1 MDPECRTTYNKE
13 GLDLFRFHPVIAGIA
28 LITLLLGFH
37 QYQIYKNPCYEVLR
51 LHVVANSNSPYD
63 QAVKLKVRDSVLN
76 LMESRFQEVD
86 NAEEARRIAQT
97 SLQDIEQT
105 ALDTLTTY
113 GHNYPVKA
121 TVGNFNFPTRF
132 YGTQVF
138 PPGEYTA
145 VRVVLGEGA
154 GRNWWCVLFPPLCL
168 NNIDESSGQSGEGLE
183 LRLKIVEVLKDQ
195 PWVQKIAGNQ

>member
-1 MDPECRTTYNKE
+1 MV
-13 GLDLFRFHPVIAGIA
+13 RFHPAIAGIA
-28 LITLLLGFH
+28 LVALLISFH
-37 QYQIYKNPCYEVLR
+37 QYQIHKNPCYEVLR
-51 LHVVANSNSPYD
+51 LHVVANSDSPYD
-63 QAVKLKVRDSVLN
+63 QAVKLKVRDSVLK
-76 LMESRFQEVD
+76 LMDSRFAGVD
-86 NAEEARRIAQT
+86 DAGEARRIAEA

-105 ALDTLTTY
+105 AEETLSAY

-121 TVGNFNFPTRF
+121 MVGNFDFPTRF

-168 NNIDESSGQSGEGLE
+168 NNIDEQSGQPIENPE
-183 LRLKIVEVLKDQ
+183 LKLKLVEVLKDQ
-195 PWVQKIAGNQ
+195 PWIQKIAGSR

>member
-1 MDPECRTTYNKE
+1 M
-13 GLDLFRFHPVIAGIA
+13 LRFHPVIAGIA
-28 LITLLLGFH
+28 LVTLLLGFH
-37 QYQIYKNPCYEVLR
+37 QYQIHQNPCYGVLR
-51 LHVVANSNSPYD
+51 LHVVANSDSPFD
-63 QAVKLKVRDSVLN
+63 QAVKLKVRDSVLE
-76 LMESRFQEVD
+76 LMGARFKEVD
-86 NAEEARRIAQT
+86 NAGEARRIAEA
-97 SLQDIEQT
+97 SLPDIERAAQN
-105 ALDTLTTY
+105 TLSSY

-168 NNIDESSGQSGEGLE
+168 NNLNEKNCQSPEGLE
-183 LRLKIVEVLKDQ
+183 LRLKFVEVLKDQ
-195 PWVQKIAGNQ
+195 PWVQKIADHR